1 MEKQYESISYSYE
14 ALWRKGLISDLKQA
28 ATCDI
33 RHLCRIPC
41 DKCPNTS
48 SKFDLDKIKISGLD
62 NYNLQIHK
70 INTNNIFITIK
81 AEDISRWALEHNIV
95 SQNIIKTSYKVV

>member
-1 MEKQYESISYSYE
+1 MEKQYESISHSYE
-14 ALWRKGLISDLKQA
+14 GLWRKGLISDLKQA

-48 SKFDLDKIKISGLD
+48 SKFDLDKIKISGLA
-62 NYNLQIHK
+62 NYDLRLHK

-81 AEDISRWALEHNIV
+81 AEGINLWALQHNV
-95 SQNIIKTSYKVV
+95 VNQNNKQNKL